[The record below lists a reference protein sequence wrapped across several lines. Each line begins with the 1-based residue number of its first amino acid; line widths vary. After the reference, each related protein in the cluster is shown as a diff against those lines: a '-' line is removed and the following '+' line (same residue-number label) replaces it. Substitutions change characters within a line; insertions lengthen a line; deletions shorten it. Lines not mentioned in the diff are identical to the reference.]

1 MGDASSSAG
10 CLRGRDCVVAAAL
23 AAWLLLGAGEARA
36 ATPPSGPFVMHS
48 VRTEEPPPL
57 VATVEAAQWRKAPSV
72 TLGWDFTSHR
82 PASEPTTAYLLYD
95 DRYLYAGCVAT
106 QKSDVV
112 ATQHTNGVGDDQDD
126 TCTLLLWPS
135 GATGIRYRF
144 TANALGTR
152 WQESSENS
160 TYAPEWNA
168 VGRAYNGGF
177 TVVMRIP
184 FGVMRSDGRDEW
196 RFNFQRLKKK
206 ADELDLWATD
216 PGMQEDDEGQFAGYL
231 RGMAGIKASTQT
243 RPRLAAYELAAFG
256 PAADGGSTSRVGAD
270 AALPVSR
277 GTSLLATVHPDY
289 SNVELD
295 QMAIQP
301 TEFPRVLQEV
311 RPFFVQGANYYN
323 QFDSVGNTRNVMLYT
338 PDIPT
343 PRLGGAVEGHE
354 AGANFAA
361 FDSVA
366 SARTDTAAATF
377 WNSADKRLLVGYQRV
392 SVAQPALFDLAQAAT
407 FRYDNLRNLFAY
419 ATYGTDRGTN
429 VADPG
434 TGNWEE
440 VGLGLHS
447 ATSHFAAALK
457 KIGASYAP
465 VDGITDHPDIAGYA
479 TEGTR
484 RFDFP
489 EASALR
495 YVELVGDFERYRDHA
510 GRLDQADQAVGVTV
524 ADRNLFALSG
534 TTGSHYLAPAGGVPG
549 LFDSNT
555 VGLTYNQDGAT
566 PAALTYGFG
575 RFGAGFLGTWTRSV
589 SFRVGRRAVL
599 DAESDESRFVPDSG
613 TASVAQLERAGLT
626 VQLSTQAS
634 FTSGVRRVIGV
645 PPNIGAGIQ
654 TQPGT
659 NLSFALHQ
667 SSKRAELYVVY
678 GNPNADFT
686 NPVLTVKL
694 IEYIGAQKGS

>member
-1 MGDASSSAG
+1 
-10 CLRGRDCVVAAAL
+10 VVVAAL
-23 AAWLLLGAGEARA
+23 AACFLSGTGAARA
-36 ATPPSGPFVMHS
+36 ATPPSGSFVMNAA
-48 VRTEEPPPL
+48 RTEAPPPL
-57 VATVEAAQWRKAPSV
+57 VASVEAPEWRKAPSV

-82 PASEPTTAYLLYD
+82 PASESTTAYLLYD
-95 DRYLYAGCVAT
+95 DRYLYAACVAV
-106 QKSDVV
+106 QGGGVV

-135 GATGIRYRF
+135 GATGIKYRF
-144 TANALGTR
+144 TANVLGTR

-168 VGRAYNGGF
+168 VGRTSDGGF
-177 TVVMRIP
+177 TIVMRIP
-184 FGVMRSDGRDEW
+184 LAVMRSDGRDEW

-216 PGMQEDDEGQFAGYL
+216 PGMQDDDEGQFAGHL
-231 RGMAGIKASTQT
+231 RGMAGIKASAQT
-243 RPRLAAYELAAFG
+243 RPRLALYELAAFG
-256 PAADGGSTSRVGAD
+256 PAADGGSTSRVGGD
-270 AALPVSR
+270 AALPISR
-277 GTSLLATVHPDY
+277 GTSLLATAHPDY

-323 QFDSVGNTRNVMLYT
+323 QFDSVGSTRNVMLYT

-361 FDSVA
+361 FDSLA
-366 SARTDTAAATF
+366 SGRTDTAAASF
-377 WNSADKRLLVGYQRV
+377 WNSADKKFLVGYQRV
-392 SVAQPALFDLAQAAT
+392 SVAQPAMFDLAQAAT
-407 FRYDNLRNLFAY
+407 FRFDNLRNFFAY
-419 ATYGTDRGTN
+419 GIYGTDRGTN
-429 VADPG
+429 VADPAS
-434 TGNWEE
+434 GNWQE
-440 VGLGLHS
+440 VGFNLHS
-447 ATSHFAAALK
+447 ATSHVAAALK
-457 KIGASYAP
+457 KIGASYSP

-479 TEGTR
+479 M
-484 RFDFP
+484 
-489 EASALR
+489 EASRRYDFSAATALR
-495 YVELVGDFERYRDHA
+495 YVEVGADLERYRDHA
-510 GRLDQADQAVGVTV
+510 GLLNQADQSIGVTV
-524 ADRNLFALSG
+524 AGRNLFALSG
-534 TTGSHYLAPAGGVPG
+534 TAGSHYLAPTGAVPG
-549 LFDSNT
+549 FFDANT

-566 PAALTYGFG
+566 PAGVTYAFG
-575 RFGAGFLGTWTRSV
+575 RFGTGFLGTWTRSV
-589 SFRVGRRAVL
+589 SFRVGRRAVF
-599 DAESDESRFVPDSG
+599 DAESDESRFAPDSG
-613 TASVAQLERAGLT
+613 PSFVQQLERAGLT
-626 VQLSTQAS
+626 LQFSPQAS
-634 FTSGVRRVIGV
+634 FTTGVRRVIGI

-654 TQPGT
+654 AQPGT